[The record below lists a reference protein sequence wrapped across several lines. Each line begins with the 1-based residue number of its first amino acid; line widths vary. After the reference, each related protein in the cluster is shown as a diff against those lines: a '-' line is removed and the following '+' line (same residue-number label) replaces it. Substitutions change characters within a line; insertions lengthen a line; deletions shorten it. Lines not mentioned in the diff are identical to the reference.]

1 MDKISDLKNIVIN
14 TLDTNKA
21 EDIVTIDLK
30 DKSSMAD
37 FMIIAS
43 GTSSRHIQS
52 LSEQVLEK
60 LKDNGFKNSKIE
72 GKESSEWKLVDGIDL
87 IVHIFHPE
95 KRKFY
100 ELEKIWSELIPK
112 RESYHMKKIQIYLI
126 IFCTQFL
133 FLEKVNSAEIDIYKK
148 IDLFGEVLE
157 KINKEYVDEI
167 NQSESMDSAINGL
180 LQSLDPYSSYM
191 SPEIFEEMQTE
202 TSGEFGGLGI
212 EVSMEAGVVKV
223 ITPIDDTPAS
233 KAGIKAGD
241 YIVKINDVQVQ
252 GKSLSEA
259 VDLMRGPVGSGI
271 ELTVRR
277 RGAKKA
283 LTFNVV
289 REIIEVQS
297 VKSELLEN
305 NIGYLRLTSFND
317 NSSQQI
323 KKQIKKLKKNK
334 NLNSYILDLRNNPG
348 GLLSQAIK
356 ISDFFL
362 ENGEIVSTKSR
373 KKSENRKWFAK
384 KGDILDGKTLL
395 VLINYGS
402 ASASEIV
409 AGALKDHKRAIL
421 VGENSYGKGSVQS
434 IIPLKNKGAI
444 RLTVAKYYLPSGKS
458 ISEVGVRP
466 DIEVNEEGD
475 DFRIK
480 TDTDNQLNYAIK
492 LLNG

>member
-1 MDKISDLKNIVIN
+1 
-14 TLDTNKA
+14 
-21 EDIVTIDLK
+21 
-30 DKSSMAD
+30 
-37 FMIIAS
+37 
-43 GTSSRHIQS
+43 
-52 LSEQVLEK
+52 
-60 LKDNGFKNSKIE
+60 
-72 GKESSEWKLVDGIDL
+72 
-87 IVHIFHPE
+87 
-95 KRKFY
+95 
-100 ELEKIWSELIPK
+100 
-112 RESYHMKKIQIYLI
+112 MKTVQFYLI
-126 IFCTQFL
+126 IFLTQFL
-133 FLEKVNSAEIDIYKK
+133 FLKQINSAEIDIYKK

-180 LQSLDPYSSYM
+180 LQSLDPYSAYM
-191 SPEIFEEMQTE
+191 SPEIFQEMQTE

-223 ITPIDDTPAS
+223 ISPIDDTPAS

-241 YIVKINDVQVQ
+241 YIVKINNIQVQ

-277 RGAKKA
+277 RGIKKA
-283 LTFNVV
+283 LTFNIT

-297 VKSELLEN
+297 VKSDLLDN
-305 NIGYLRLTSFND
+305 NIGYIRLTSFND

-323 KKQIKKLKKNK
+323 KKQIKKLKKNE
-334 NLNSYILDLRNNPG
+334 NLKAFILDLRNNPG

-373 KKSENRKWFAK
+373 KKSENKRWFAK
-384 KGDILDGKTLL
+384 KGDITDGKTLL

-409 AGALKDHKRAIL
+409 AGALKDHKRAIIL
-421 VGENSYGKGSVQS
+421 GESSYGKGSVQS

-444 RLTVAKYYLPSGKS
+444 RLTVAKYYLPSGDS

-475 DFRIK
+475 NFRIK
-480 TDTDNQLNYAIK
+480 TETDNQLNYAIK